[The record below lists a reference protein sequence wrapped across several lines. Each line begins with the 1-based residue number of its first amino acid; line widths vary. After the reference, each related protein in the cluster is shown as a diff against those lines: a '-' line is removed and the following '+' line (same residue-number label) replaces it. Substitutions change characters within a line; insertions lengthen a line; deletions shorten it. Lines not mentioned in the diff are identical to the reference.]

1 MQGVQKFLQLLNDN
15 WITILVCL
23 GCVAGIVR
31 KTVNFFSKSDDEK
44 IKIAKSQIQETILK
58 MISDAELNGKIGMLL
73 VLLNVHR
80 LSKRFIENI
89 LFFQR
94 LRIRLL
100 WQNGLIIK
108 SKNLLKHWE
117 KLLRQ
122 TQKILKLNKNCWL
135 RVADNHSLF
144 YKE

>member
-31 KTVNFFSKSDDEK
+31 KTVDFFSKSDDEK
-44 IKIAKSQIQETILK
+44 IKIAKSQIQ
-58 MISDAELNGKIGMLL
+58 DVNGKIGMLL

-100 WQNGLIIK
+100 
-108 SKNLLKHWE
+108 
-117 KLLRQ
+117 
-122 TQKILKLNKNCWL
+122 
-135 RVADNHSLF
+135 
-144 YKE
+144 